1 MECRCA
7 DTSLTEL
14 SGDDALEYAV
24 DLERVAEEKG
34 QWLLRCPTTASE
46 WVEDFPLDQRI
57 RRGSACAVSVASRCA
72 RPENW
77 PGPAFGMSHERG
89 RFSCHG

>member
-14 SGDDALEYAV
+14 SGDDALEYAAH
-24 DLERVAEEKG
+24 LKRVAEEKG

-46 WVEDFPLDQRI
+46 WVEDFPLDPRNREWVGVCRL
-57 RRGSACAVSVASRCA
+57 RRFPLRAA
-72 RPENW
+72 
-77 PGPAFGMSHERG
+77 
-89 RFSCHG
+89 